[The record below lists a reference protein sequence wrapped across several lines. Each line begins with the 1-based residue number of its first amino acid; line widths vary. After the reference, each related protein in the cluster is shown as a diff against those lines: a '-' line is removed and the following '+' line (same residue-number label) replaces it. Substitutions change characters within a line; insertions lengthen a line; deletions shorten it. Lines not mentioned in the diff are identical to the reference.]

1 MTERP
6 SGWGEARAR
15 HWVGTAVAVARV
27 DLRRWSGQRMAVLAA
42 LVLPLATAALVSAA
56 LGGEL
61 RVTYTVAVADLD
73 GGAAGRAFRTEAL
86 GDPRVAEALRVR
98 RVASAAEVRDLVEGD
113 EVDAGIVIPAG
124 LTASMAAGEVAPIEV
139 VRDDG
144 PSTGADLAALVGDS
158 YTRRARAVA
167 GGGDATGAA
176 LVVEPEAPGGRALDA
191 AAHYGPAVGLFFV
204 MVALGYAVDAQVTD
218 RRLGVAD
225 RLASTPAPASAVLAA
240 RAVTALALGAVS
252 LAVTALA
259 MQALFGAGWGPPGT
273 VVALVLATSFAYAGL
288 AAVLAAVV
296 RTPGQAQGV
305 ATAVAFVLALASGS
319 FTPPGAAVPDLPLTG
334 LLPSSVALD
343 GFALAGTEGAGL
355 TEVAPA
361 LLTSVKVGILGLVV
375 APALA
380 AGQGWTPGAAWRR
393 GRRRLGAAT

>member
-1 MTERP
+1 MTDGRA
-6 SGWGEARAR
+6 GARR
-15 HWVGTAVAVARV
+15 WLGTAAAVARV
-27 DLRRWSGQRMAVLAA
+27 DVRRWSRQRMAVLAA

-61 RVTYTVAVADLD
+61 GVTSTVAVADLD
-73 GGAAGRAFRTEAL
+73 GGPAGRAFRTEAL

-98 RVASAAEVRDLVEGD
+98 RVDSAAEVRDLVDRD

-124 LTASMAAGEVAPIEV
+124 LTASIAAGDVPAIDV

-144 PSTGADLAALVGDS
+144 PSTGADLAALVTDS

-167 GGGDATGAA
+167 AGAGDGDEASLT
-176 LVVEPEAPGGRALDA
+176 VEPVAPGGRALDA

-225 RLASTPAPASAVLAA
+225 RLASTQAPASAVVAA
-240 RAVTALALGAVS
+240 RVATALALGTVS

-259 MQALFGAGWGPPGT
+259 MQVLFGAGWGPPAT
-273 VVALVLATSFAYAGL
+273 VAALVLATSFAYAGL
-288 AAVLAAVV
+288 AAVIAAVV

-305 ATAVAFVLALASGS
+305 AAAVAFLLALASGS
-319 FTPPGAAVPDLPLTG
+319 FTPPGAAALHLPLAG
-334 LLPSSVALD
+334 VLPSTVALD
-343 GFALAGTEGAGL
+343 GFARATTERAGL
-355 TEVAPA
+355 GEVAPA
-361 LLTSVKVGILGLVV
+361 LVALVEVGIVGLLV
-375 APALA
+375 AAALV
-380 AGQGWTPGAAWRR
+380 AGRGWTPRAAWRR
-393 GRRRLGAAT
+393 GLGRMQEAT